1 MDLVQRV
8 LECSWLHCPCRR
20 EWVGKSST
28 LVMLAGQVSPDSGT
42 LTMYVSG
49 ESMSEATWAR
59 RWPGCPVVFS
69 PTTSQPGARLQFHG
83 AFRQSRPG
91 QLGWGPLLDASGLSV
106 ADNVP
111 MNRWSSGQR
120 QRLKLMLAIGTEAD
134 VVLLD
139 EPTSNLDAHGIA
151 WFHRVLED
159 IQRESTAVVA
169 TMIQREAP
177 QAMSTLEIGKQTLRL
192 AAV

>member
-1 MDLVQRV
+1 M
-8 LECSWLHCPCRR
+8 
-20 EWVGKSST
+20 
-28 LVMLAGQVSPDSGT
+28 
-42 LTMYVSG
+42 
-49 ESMSEATWAR
+49 
-59 RWPGCPVVFS
+59 
-69 PTTSQPGARLQFHG
+69 
-83 AFRQSRPG
+83 
-91 QLGWGPLLDASGLSV
+91 

-159 IQRESTAVVA
+159 IQRESTVVVA
-169 TMIQREAP
+169 TNDPQREAP

-192 AAV
+192 ATV